1 MGAKKSKNRK
11 SGLAISIPPPP
22 TNVTAEQFAA
32 AMSACQGANVY
43 AALAVERMMSKKDDQ
58 FYRTWFPDAEEKRLN
73 VYIFPREAITSETSI
88 LYDQVPS
95 RLYHHGPKY
104 PIWKMPVEIML
115 MIFHQLP
122 LFDRVNLARCSKRLA
137 RIAIEEKVLEL
148 EFKDRDE
155 LSDRK
160 GFFADPSN
168 FPHLWSAG
176 TPGHF
181 PTIYGAYWIQAQTEI
196 ERQGGTYTKG
206 IHHAIELWF
215 VLEMDADDERI
226 LWAGY

>member
-1 MGAKKSKNRK
+1 
-11 SGLAISIPPPP
+11 
-22 TNVTAEQFAA
+22 
-32 AMSACQGANVY
+32 MSAFQGPDVY
-43 AALAVERMMSKKDDQ
+43 AAIAVERMMSEKDEQ
-58 FYRTWFPDAEEKRLN
+58 LFRTWFPDTEKERLN
-73 VYIFPREAITSETSI
+73 VYVFPREAITSETSI

-104 PIWKMPVEIML
+104 PIWKMPGEIMST
-115 MIFHQLP
+115 IFHQLP

-137 RIAIEEKVLEL
+137 KIAIEEKVLEL

-176 TPGHF
+176 TPGYST
-181 PTIYGAYWIQAQTEI
+181 TIYGAYWIQARAEI

-206 IHHAIELWF
+206 IHHAINLWF
-215 VLEMDADDERI
+215 VLKMDADDTRI
-226 LWAGY
+226 LWAGC